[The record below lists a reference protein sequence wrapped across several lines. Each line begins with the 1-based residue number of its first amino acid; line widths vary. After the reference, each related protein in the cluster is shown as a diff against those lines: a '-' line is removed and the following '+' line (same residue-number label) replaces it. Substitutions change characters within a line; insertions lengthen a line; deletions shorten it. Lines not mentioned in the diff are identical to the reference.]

1 MMIVQHHEGGTDA
14 LLCFEGQLKDNKKEG
29 VFNIYLIDSSDHSK
43 RYRIW
48 EQMYS
53 DGKLNGQW
61 RTYTLRGTL
70 VNFQTFKN
78 DSLNGI
84 TRNFWIDGKKIMD
97 ETEYFNGHNV
107 YILKP
112 FYDNGKVKTEIPYAD
127 GKINGIAK
135 KILR

>member
-1 MMIVQHHEGGTDA
+1 MGLQE
-14 LLCFEGQLKDNKKEG
+14 
-29 VFNIYLIDSSDHSK
+29 
-43 RYRIW
+43 
-48 EQMYS
+48 
-53 DGKLNGQW
+53 
-61 RTYTLRGTL
+61 
-70 VNFQTFKN
+70 TFG
-78 DSLNGI
+78 L
-84 TRNFWIDGKKIMD
+84 TVKIMD